1 MGEVGR
7 GKPPKEHRFQPG
19 KSGNPAG
26 KPVGAVS
33 IMAAVRKHLNEN
45 PEQLHELAK
54 SLVENAKQGNAV
66 ALRQILD
73 RLDGPVPTVIDNL
86 STLTDDE
93 LRAIAEGR
101 AGGTG
106 TAGTETESES

>member
-1 MGEVGR
+1 MAKEDHLIKF
-7 GKPPKEHRFQPG
+7 KPGQ
-19 KSGNPAG
+19 SGNPSG
-26 KPVGAVS
+26 RPVGSVS
-33 IMAAVRKHLNEN
+33 IMAAVRRQLRQN
-45 PEQLHELAK
+45 PEQLEELAK

-106 TAGTETESES
+106 AAGTETESES

>member
-1 MGEVGR
+1 MAGY
-7 GKPPKEHRFQPG
+7 KDPPKHSQFKPG
-19 KSGNPAG
+19 QSG

-33 IMAAVRKHLNEN
+33 IMTAVRRQLKEK
-45 PEQLHELAK
+45 PELLEELAA
-54 SLVENAKQGNAV
+54 SVIANAKVGNAV

-106 TAGTETESES
+106 TAGAETEPES